1 MINEIM
7 NFYTPLI
14 SALQRPRTIRRIDDG
29 RKVDQEK
36 QKSLRGLPERTLQ
49 DLGFYTVQIRA

>member
-1 MINEIM
+1 MINQIM
-7 NFYTPLI
+7 GLYTPLI
-14 SALQRPRTIRRIDDG
+14 SGFLHPRTIRRIDDG

-36 QKSLRGLPERTLQ
+36 QKSLRGLPENTLQ